1 MTTFV
6 DEHRDEYGVEPICA
20 ELPIAPSTYWEHKRR
35 VREPS
40 RRSARSHRDAEL
52 RPEIRRVWEENYGVY
67 GARKVWRQLG
77 REGVGVARCTV
88 ERLMRQERLKG
99 VVRGKKHRTTIPAEN
114 AARPVDL
121 VDRRFEADRP
131 NRLWV
136 ADITYV
142 STRSGVAYVAFVV
155 DGYSRFIVGWRVSM
169 SLRTDL
175 ALDALEQAIWARN
188 PKTTDPDSRLVHHS
202 DAGTQYLS
210 IRYTQ
215 RLTEASIE
223 PSVGSVGDSYD
234 NALAESVIG
243 LYKTELIREKGPWR
257 NLDHLEYATLEYV
270 DWFNHRRILEPI
282 GDIPP
287 TEREANYY
295 SQQSPAPLAGLKQT
309 SLR

>member
-40 RRSARSHRDAEL
+40 RRSARSHRG
-52 RPEIRRVWEENYGVY
+52 PEIRRVWEENYGVY

-142 STRSGVAYVAFVV
+142 STWSGVAYVAFVV
-155 DGYSRFIVGWRVSM
+155 DVY
-169 SLRTDL
+169 
-175 ALDALEQAIWARN
+175 
-188 PKTTDPDSRLVHHS
+188 
-202 DAGTQYLS
+202 
-210 IRYTQ
+210 
-215 RLTEASIE
+215 
-223 PSVGSVGDSYD
+223 
-234 NALAESVIG
+234 
-243 LYKTELIREKGPWR
+243 
-257 NLDHLEYATLEYV
+257 
-270 DWFNHRRILEPI
+270 
-282 GDIPP
+282 
-287 TEREANYY
+287 
-295 SQQSPAPLAGLKQT
+295 
-309 SLR
+309 